1 MKKIDFKQSKYIAP
15 LVVYAFALFLGYKV
29 DEKVFAPDKEKVNE
43 ALVKSDDLNGRLPD
57 AQMKDGIGGKR
68 ENMKKT
74 FGRVRDLSAMGTL
87 ESDRDSLHQTEDY
100 ESKYTDE
107 EAKVI
112 AEKAREAEMETKRQ
126 ELEKRLKA
134 AEERGRSLGA
144 SADDADEVNRLRRQQ
159 EMDELERKL
168 GLVRRAGR
176 AEVPADTASAKP
188 DESGRKKDVAA
199 DEEDSNPN
207 AVKEL
212 SDDEKGT
219 LVVKKVTETSGYFN
233 TLSENDSES
242 RLIRAIVDEEV
253 KATDGSRVRL
263 RLLDDVIIGETALK
277 KGSYLYA
284 TVSGL
289 GSQRVKGQVKS
300 ILVGDELLKV
310 SLTVYDTDG
319 QEGLYVPGNV
329 LRETAQDVA
338 GSAMSGGST
347 NLTDGSYGSN
357 GFGQWAS
364 QAVQQ
369 ATTRTTQAISKAIK
383 KKKVRIKYGTQ
394 VYLVNGRNEKKK
406 K

>member
-1 MKKIDFKQSKYIAP
+1 M
-15 LVVYAFALFLGYKV
+15 
-29 DEKVFAPDKEKVNE
+29 
-43 ALVKSDDLNGRLPD
+43 
-57 AQMKDGIGGKR
+57 
-68 ENMKKT
+68 
-74 FGRVRDLSAMGTL
+74 
-87 ESDRDSLHQTEDY
+87 
-100 ESKYTDE
+100 
-107 EAKVI
+107 
-112 AEKAREAEMETKRQ
+112 
-126 ELEKRLKA
+126 
-134 AEERGRSLGA
+134 
-144 SADDADEVNRLRRQQ
+144 
-159 EMDELERKL
+159 
-168 GLVRRAGR
+168 
-176 AEVPADTASAKP
+176 
-188 DESGRKKDVAA
+188 
-199 DEEDSNPN
+199 
-207 AVKEL
+207 
-212 SDDEKGT
+212 
-219 LVVKKVTETSGYFN
+219 KKVTETSGYFN